1 MEPIRLQKFFSD
13 CGIMSRRAAEAEIE
27 AGRVTVNDVKAYLGQ
42 KIDPDTD
49 IVKHNGKTIEAKMVS
64 AAKIPSFTYI
74 MLNKPSGYVT
84 TLSDEKGRP
93 CITELLEGVSERVY
107 PVGRLDMYSEGLL
120 LLTNDGEM
128 TNRLTHPKYH
138 IPKVYNLRIK
148 GKVSPEDVKKLAEPM
163 SVDGYDLKPVNA
175 SLISVKDDSSLIRMT
190 LFEGRNRQIRKM
202 CDVVGLTIMKLKRV
216 SVGEIELGTL
226 SSGKWRYLTK
236 GQIEYLR
243 RETKLNTERKK
254 NAGN

>member
-27 AGRVTVNDVKAYLGQ
+27 AGHVTVNDEKAHLGQ
-42 KIDPDTD
+42 KIDPESDV
-49 IVKHNGKTIEAKMVS
+49 VKHNGKVIQSKMVS
-64 AAKIPSFTYI
+64 ASKIPSFTYI
-74 MLNKPSGYVT
+74 ILNKPSGYVT

-93 CITELLEGVSERVY
+93 CITELLDGVEQRVY

-148 GKVSPEDVKKLAEPM
+148 GKADPLTVQKLSEPM
-163 SVDGYDLKPVNA
+163 TVDGYDLKPVKA
-175 SLISVKDDSSLIRMT
+175 ALISVKEDSSLIQMT
-190 LFEGRNRQIRKM
+190 LYEGRNRQIRKM
-202 CDVVGLTIMKLKRV
+202 CEIAGLTIMKLKRV
-216 SVGEIELGTL
+216 SIGEIELGTL
-226 SSGKWRYLTK
+226 ASGKWRYLTK
-236 GQIEYLR
+236 SQIDYLR
-243 RETKLNTERKK
+243 RETKLNLEMKK
-254 NAGN
+254 NAGH